1 MSRSLMN
8 RKRILESDLCGPT
21 CHFMYSLLFFFSSFS
36 VLFDRLLLII
46 WFLWCFS
53 RFFFLTFSF
62 SLKYVLLFKSAP
74 ILIDVL
80 RSSAASLYV
89 MLHFANIYITN
100 GLIFLLRRSTMC
112 RYLSFS
118 FYKFHCSFLNF
129 LVILVLAPIALLYLC
144 YYLLILYEVDLYL
157 FSYFSYS
164 FEFWHSELMIHI
176 ACSKGSLIPG

>member
-1 MSRSLMN
+1 MSWSLMN
-8 RKRILESDLCGPT
+8 RKRILESDLCGST

-46 WFLWCFS
+46 WLLWCFS
-53 RFFFLTFSF
+53 RFFFSLFSF
-62 SLKYVLLFKSAP
+62 SLKYVLLFRSAP
-74 ILIDVL
+74 MLIDAL

-89 MLHFANIYITN
+89 MLHFANIQVYITN

-118 FYKFHCSFLNF
+118 FDKFHCTLLNF

-144 YYLLILYEVDLYL
+144 YTI
-157 FSYFSYS
+157 
-164 FEFWHSELMIHI
+164 
-176 ACSKGSLIPG
+176 C